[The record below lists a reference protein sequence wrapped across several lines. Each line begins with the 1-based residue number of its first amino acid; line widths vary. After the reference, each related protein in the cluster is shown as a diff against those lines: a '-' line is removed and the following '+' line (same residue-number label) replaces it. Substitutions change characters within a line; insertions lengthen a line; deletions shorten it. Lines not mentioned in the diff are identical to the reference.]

1 MRHIGDDENAAGRL
15 LGAAQQGSG
24 LFSGLPELRADWT
37 RLGAADPLWAVYV
50 APGTRRGRWD
60 LEEFFATGRR
70 EVAAAFA
77 EMRRLGLRPGARRA
91 LDFGCG
97 VGRLSAA
104 LAERFDEVIGVDIA
118 PTMLAEA
125 RRLDRSGGRCRFVLN
140 GAPDLAFLETGSVD
154 LVYSSLV
161 LQHLTPELARGYVAE
176 FVRVLAPGGV
186 AVFQVASRPTL
197 SVKGTL
203 FRLAPWPL
211 LRWAQRRVLRYPAP
225 MRMQAMSGADVA
237 AALAG
242 TGARVVGT
250 VPDPSYGGHWRYVR
264 YFVTHGGGPSGSHR

>member
-1 MRHIGDDENAAGRL
+1 ME
-15 LGAAQQGSG
+15 
-24 LFSGLPELRADWT
+24 ELRADWS

-60 LEEFFATGRR
+60 LEEFFATGHR

-77 EMRRLGLRPGARRA
+77 DMRRLGLRPGAGRA

-140 GAPDLAFLETGSVD
+140 SAPDLAFVETGSVD
-154 LVYSSLV
+154 VVYSSLV
-161 LQHLTPELARGYVAE
+161 LQHLTPELSRQYVAE
-176 FVRVLAPGGV
+176 FARVLAPGGV

-197 SVKGTL
+197 SVKGAL

-242 TGARVVGT
+242 TGARIVGT

-264 YFVTHGGGPSGSHR
+264 YFVTHGGGPAVDLG